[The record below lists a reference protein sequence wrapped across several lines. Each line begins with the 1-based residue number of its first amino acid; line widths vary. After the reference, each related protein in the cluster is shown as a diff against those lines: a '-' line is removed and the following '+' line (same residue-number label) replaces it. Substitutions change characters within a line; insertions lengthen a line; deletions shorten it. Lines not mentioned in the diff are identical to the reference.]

1 MTDQEV
7 KQQLLQLEN
16 RDVVKKWY
24 KKIHNRELSTSRAKE
39 INAAA
44 KQSSEFFRNAENA
57 SYSVRPLLT
66 YYGVYTLSRAL
77 VLLFKSQGGEN
88 TLKEGHGLGT
98 DNWSSILVG
107 GDASSHLRDIG
118 KLRVKSSKGLFS
130 ELVKET
136 NNHITIHINSA
147 GIDWGISYDVP
158 ESGLVFTLDEL
169 ISRIPD
175 LQPDLKEL
183 GVAENF
189 LRVNDLSYNQS
200 NGFSCDV
207 YGNNEDVLSS
217 YKGHGFLCASRGNS
231 LINITCTSEQM
242 YNFVPQFL
250 HQYVQKDFGTIP
262 SLYLLSP
269 FENNMRLSEI
279 AVVFL
284 MSYYLGMLVRYY
296 PTHWISLVQGDN
308 GDEYWPVLNRAQN
321 YVLQVFPELCMELI
335 NYRLAVCL

>member
-1 MTDQEV
+1 MTNQEV
-7 KQQLLQLEN
+7 QQQLLQLEN
-16 RDVVKKWY
+16 RDVVKKWF
-24 KKIHNRELSTSRAKE
+24 KKIHNRELNTSRAKE

-44 KQSSEFFRNAENA
+44 KQSAEYFRNAANA
-57 SYSVRPLLT
+57 SYSIRPLLT

-77 VLLFKSQGGEN
+77 VLLFKTHGGEN

-107 GDASSHLRDIG
+107 GDASNHLNDIG
-118 KLRVKSSKGLFS
+118 KLRVKSFKGLFS

-147 GIDWGISYDVP
+147 GIDWGISYNIP
-158 ESGLVFTLDEL
+158 EAGFIFTLDDL

-183 GVAENF
+183 GLDEKFCVVHGLTYTEH
-189 LRVNDLSYNQS
+189 
-200 NGFSCDV
+200 NGFICDV
-207 YGNNEDVLSS
+207 YGNNENVLTV
-217 YKGHGFLCASRGNS
+217 YKKNGFQCTGSNKNVKL
-231 LINITCTSEQM
+231 TTTSEQLNK
-242 YNFVPQFL
+242 YVPQFL
-250 HQYVQKDFGTIP
+250 HKYVHKDFGTIP
-262 SLYLLSP
+262 SLCIVAP
-269 FENNMRLSEI
+269 FNDNTRFSEI
-279 AVVFL
+279 AIVFL

-308 GDEYWPVLNRAQN
+308 GDEYWPILNRAQN

-335 NYRLAVCL
+335 NDRLA